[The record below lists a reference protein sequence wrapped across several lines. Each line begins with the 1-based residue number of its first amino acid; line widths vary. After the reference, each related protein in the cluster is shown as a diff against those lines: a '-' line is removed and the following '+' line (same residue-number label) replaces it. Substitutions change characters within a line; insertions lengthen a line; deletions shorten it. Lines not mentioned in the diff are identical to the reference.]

1 MVQVSTSVVLNAFE
15 CGCNFQEHASKNWP
29 SNCDYLLVL
38 IFFCD
43 SVRGPFR
50 VELARHV
57 AGKDVALLRL
67 REVAARLAAVLGVRQ
82 RLANPAHDLVLE
94 RKCIVHFSQAHFPKF
109 CRMFPSSA
117 TVNAMQIAAVTFWW
131 IVIPIL

>member
-1 MVQVSTSVVLNAFE
+1 MLSNA
-15 CGCNFQEHASKNWP
+15 
-29 SNCDYLLVL
+29 DV

-43 SVRGPFR
+43 TVSRPFR